1 MATVTVDPV
10 QAAIAFASAVAAL
23 LFARR
28 QIGQMKR
35 QLTVAD
41 QYYQIYRKQRAFY
54 RAVFQFRNNM
64 DDQQASD
71 PPLSNPIFGQSS
83 GAEMSLMF
91 EAFGEVTYQPNYV
104 FVLANVPERQ
114 GDYAINILFHYNQTP
129 TALSRR
135 HGRMQLKP
143 DRYVV
148 NDLQL
153 SVISANVD
161 SINYLYRFEEYRT
174 IVENERKF
182 EHEMNA
188 IQFALRRQVAV
199 NSGLSMSMDKL
210 GSSRTQLAD
219 FYGKMSNT
227 FAGAAGYM
235 TARERVVTPR
245 IGTSMRGDYL
255 DDRPGT
261 LYPDAMSTQ
270 ATANLA

>member
-1 MATVTVDPV
+1 MASVVGDPLN
-10 QAAIAFASAVAAL
+10 AAIQLASAAVALAFAK
-23 LFARR
+23 R
-28 QIGQMKR
+28 QLSQMKR
-35 QLTVAD
+35 QLAVSD
-41 QYYQIYRKQRAFY
+41 QYYQIFRRQRAVY
-54 RAVFQFRNNM
+54 RAVFQYGNTF
-64 DDQQASD
+64 DPQGPDD
-71 PPLSNPIFGQSS
+71 PPLSGPLFQQSS
-83 GAEMSLMF
+83 GAERSLLF
-91 EAFGEVTYQPNYV
+91 EAFNEVTYQPNYI

-114 GDYAINILFHYNQTP
+114 GEYAINILFHYNQTP

-135 HGRMQLKP
+135 YGRMQLKP

-161 SINYLYRFEEYRT
+161 SINYLYRFEEYRA

-188 IQFALRRQVAV
+188 VQFSLRRQVAV
-199 NSGLSMSMDKL
+199 NSGLGMSMDAL
-210 GSSRTQLAD
+210 GTSRTQLAD
-219 FYGKMSNT
+219 FYGKVSNT
-227 FAGAAGYM
+227 FAGAAGYLS
-235 TARERVVTPR
+235 ARERVVTPR
-245 IGTSMRGDYL
+245 IGSDMRGDYL